1 MSSLAARS
9 PSTTELREQQTVR
22 SDRSQEQTPLIL
34 VADDD
39 RATRLLLKLAMEEE
53 GYRVVE
59 AKDGEQCLGAF
70 TRWQPDMVLLDAI
83 MPEMDGFTCCQR
95 LRQLPGSTN
104 KPILIITALDD
115 QDSIDRAF
123 AAGATDYITK
133 PIYWAVLA
141 QRVRRLLATSQAL
154 KQFEHLRQQFEQQ
167 QQWKRLFETIAQRLS
182 QPFDLRQLLDATVT
196 ELRSIAGVERVVL
209 YQQRRRLGMRL
220 VFESVA
226 PGYPS
231 IEPIPLEIIG
241 LESQYQTQYEQG
253 HIVALSDLAL
263 AELSPETRE
272 QWERLNI
279 KAALMVP
286 IIVRE
291 QFWGL
296 VCAHQCQ
303 TTRPWEAWEIEQF
316 SFLGYLLAGAIYQAL
331 LRHQLSTNR

>member
-1 MSSLAARS
+1 MSSLAAS
-9 PSTTELREQQTVR
+9 PSKTEFREQQTVR

-59 AKDGEQCLGAF
+59 AKDGEQCLAAF

-83 MPEMDGFTCCQR
+83 MPEMDGFTCCQQ

-104 KPILIITALDD
+104 TPILIITALDD

-154 KQFEHLRQQFEQQ
+154 KQFEWLRQQFERQQ
-167 QQWKRLFETIAQRLS
+167 PWKRLFETITQRLS
-182 QPFDLRQLLDATVT
+182 QPFDLRQLLNATVAD
-196 ELRSIAGVERVVL
+196 LRVVAEVERVVL
-209 YQQRRRLGMRL
+209 YQQSRRLGMRL

-226 PGYPS
+226 PSYPS

-241 LESQYQTQYEQG
+241 LESQYQAQYEQG
-253 HIVALSDLAL
+253 QIVTIPDLVLAGLSEDI
-263 AELSPETRE
+263 RE
-272 QWERLNI
+272 RWERLSI

-286 IIVRE
+286 ILIQE
-291 QFWGL
+291 QVWGL
-296 VCAHQCQ
+296 VCIHQCQ
-303 TTRPWEAWEIEQF
+303 TVRPWETWEIEQF
-316 SFLGYLLAGAIYQAL
+316 SYLGYLLAGTIYQAL
-331 LRHQLSTNR
+331 LRQQLSTNR